1 MSTTDAAISKAKPK
15 TKQYKITDDKGMYC
29 LVTPSGG
36 KLWRLDYRFGGKR
49 KTLALGKYPATSLK
63 KARDNRDD
71 AKALIEDGVD
81 PAEVKKVEKI
91 SKAGKDTFEAVAREW
106 HQMQKAKLS
115 GGYFEILITRLEQD
129 IFPYLGAE
137 KLDDITPPV
146 LLKALR
152 RVESRGAIETAHRI
166 KQSIGRVFRYAIA
179 TGRAERDPTADLKGA
194 LEPPVP
200 KPFAAITDPRKVGAL
215 LRAIDGYTGTHVV
228 RCALKITPLVLIRP
242 GELRKATWGE
252 IDFERKQWRKTV
264 ETMKSRRKHIVPLAD
279 QVIEILEE
287 LKGATDRGPESYI
300 FPSVRSFDRPMS
312 ENTINAAL
320 RRLGYSKEEVTA
332 HGFRKTASTILH
344 EQGWESD
351 YIELQLAHMEG
362 SVRAIY
368 NHAQHMAARI
378 KMMQAW
384 SDYLDGL
391 RADEENRVVSLRG

>member
-1 MSTTDAAISKAKPK
+1 M
-15 TKQYKITDDKGMYC
+15 
-29 LVTPSGG
+29 
-36 KLWRLDYRFGGKR
+36 
-49 KTLALGKYPATSLK
+49 ALGKYPATSLK

-264 ETMKSRRKHIVPLAD
+264 ETMKSRREHIVPLAD